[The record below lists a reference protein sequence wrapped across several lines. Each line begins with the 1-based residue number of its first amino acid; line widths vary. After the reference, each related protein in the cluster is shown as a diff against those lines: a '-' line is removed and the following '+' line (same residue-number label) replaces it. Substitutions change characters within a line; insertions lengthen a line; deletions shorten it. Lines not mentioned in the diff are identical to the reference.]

1 MSSYQIF
8 YYVKSKNVNPWIGDD
23 DIVKVDEDIDDLDE
37 RTEDNRQQV
46 DGIK

>member
-8 YYVKSKNVNPWIGDD
+8 SYVKSKNVNPWIGDD